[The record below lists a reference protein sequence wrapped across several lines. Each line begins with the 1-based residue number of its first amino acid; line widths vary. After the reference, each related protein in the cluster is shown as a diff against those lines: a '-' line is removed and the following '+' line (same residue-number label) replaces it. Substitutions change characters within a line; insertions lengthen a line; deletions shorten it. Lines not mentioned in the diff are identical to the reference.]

1 MTLVNYNDVE
11 NDVRKITSGKM
22 ADVVLNNLGSKFWES
37 SISVMGARGRLITL
51 SDVTGGEVK
60 LDLRRFYLM
69 HQVIIGIY
77 RENRKDLLELIN
89 LCKNC
94 RTKVW
99 KSFELSEGAEAIKSL
114 NSIGRDGRIIITE

>member
-114 NSIGRDGRIIITE
+114 NSIGRDVRIIITE

>member
-1 MTLVNYNDVE
+1 MTLVNCNDVE

-89 LCKNC
+89 LCKDC